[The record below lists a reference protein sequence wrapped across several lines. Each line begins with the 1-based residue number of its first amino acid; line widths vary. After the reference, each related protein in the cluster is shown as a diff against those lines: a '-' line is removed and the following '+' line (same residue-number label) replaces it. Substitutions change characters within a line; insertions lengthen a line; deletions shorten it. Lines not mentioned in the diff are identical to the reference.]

1 LNARLDPLEAERGTL
16 GNILTCRLR
25 KGAGQ
30 IQRPPATLLG
40 SLRDTMLLW
49 LMRWLLLV
57 VGTVVLLGASPAM
70 RYLLDAADVHVCAR
84 SAESDSG
91 CPESER
97 HCSNGVHVCICH
109 AWPVFLPAA
118 GIAEIASAGN
128 FELLPVS
135 DDTGLARAEHRL
147 RVERPPQRV

>member
-1 LNARLDPLEAERGTL
+1 M
-16 GNILTCRLR
+16 
-25 KGAGQ
+25 GADQ

-40 SLRDTMLLW
+40 SPRDTMLPES
-49 LMRWLLLV
+49 MRWLLLV
-57 VGTVVLLGASPAM
+57 VGTVVLLGASPAI
-70 RYLLDAADVHVCAR
+70 RYLVDTADVHVCAR
-84 SAESDSG
+84 SAESDGG

-97 HCSNGVHVCICH
+97 DCSNEVHVCVCH

-118 GIAEIASAGN
+118 GVTEVVSAGSS
-128 FELLPVS
+128 ELLPVS